1 MKINMN
7 SKLLIAVLVIVVV
20 GVIGFMSTQSGSTN
34 KTASQEN
41 SVVATVYKSP
51 SCGCCGVWASY
62 MKKEGYEVETK
73 NIQDM
78 SAIKQELGVPYELE
92 SCHTAEVGGY
102 VVEGHIPN
110 EAIQK
115 LLVEKPDIKGIGM
128 PGMPSGSPGMPG
140 PKTDDFVIYEIN
152 HDGTKGDIFM
162 II

>member
-7 SKLLIAVLVIVVV
+7 SKLLIAVLVVVV
-20 GVIGFMSTQSGSTN
+20 IGVIGLMSTQGGSTN

-51 SCGCCGVWASY
+51 NCGCCGVWASY